1 MGNVTNQTVGSAVCP
16 LNSTLSIDS
25 VSLNLIRAA
34 SNATAPRIK
43 KIKLSNQEAGKTHC
57 KCLCQFNVTETDL
70 LDAIKE
76 LQRMRMIKMKEG
88 REKERSE
95 NKN

>member
-1 MGNVTNQTVGSAVCP
+1 MGNVTNQTVASAVCP

-43 KIKLSNQEAGKTHC
+43 KIKL
-57 KCLCQFNVTETDL
+57 
-70 LDAIKE
+70 
-76 LQRMRMIKMKEG
+76 R
-88 REKERSE
+88 
-95 NKN
+95 

>member
-43 KIKLSNQEAGKTHC
+43 KIKLSNQEAGKAEISTNTKVHFYS
-57 KCLCQFNVTETDL
+57 K
-70 LDAIKE
+70 
-76 LQRMRMIKMKEG
+76 
-88 REKERSE
+88 
-95 NKN
+95 